1 MTVTVRRGRHDRRD
15 GRDPLRHRVVE
26 VVSACLL
33 GLATVG
39 SAWCAYQASQWNE
52 RSAEEARISALDRV
66 EGTRQHSL
74 AATTVSYDT
83 NVITA
88 YADAVATEQTELAQL
103 YRDTLV
109 RPGVLPILD
118 RWEAEIEEG
127 RSPRNLLEDEAYLDE
142 LFGPYR
148 EADQRAEHHAE
159 LSVEAGRNAVD
170 HLVTTVLLAVALFF
184 AGVTN
189 VFRGLVIKL
198 TAVTCS
204 GLVVAFA
211 AARISEL
218 PVV

>member
-1 MTVTVRRGRHDRRD
+1 MSGAAP
-15 GRDPLRHRVVE
+15 RDPLRHRVVE
-26 VVSACLL
+26 VVSAILL

-52 RSAEEARISALDRV
+52 RSAEDARISTVARV
-66 EGTRQHSL
+66 EGTRLHSL
-74 AATTVSYDT
+74 AATTVAYDT
-83 NVITA
+83 NTITA
-88 YADAVATEQTELAQL
+88 YADAVVTDQTDLAQL
-103 YRDTLV
+103 YRDTLI
-109 RPGVLPILD
+109 RPEFLPILD
-118 RWEAEIEEG
+118 RWESEIADG
-127 RSPRNLLEDEAYLDE
+127 RSPTNLLEDDEYLDG

-148 EADQRAEHHAE
+148 EADQRAERHSE

-170 HLVTTVLLAVALFF
+170 HLVTTVLLAMALFF

-189 VFRGLVIKL
+189 IFRGLAVKVM
-198 TAVTCS
+198 AVTCS